1 MQDSEPSNC
10 SAKAQS
16 PLPKNLYSCAPAVIE
31 TVMVYTPSP
40 SLSSMK
46 LDPLFQPLNVP
57 ARDTEVK
64 VV

>member
-31 TVMVYTPSP
+31 TVMVPRLRRCRHEVGSV
-40 SLSSMK
+40 
-46 LDPLFQPLNVP
+46 VP
-57 ARDTEVK
+57 TVERACRDTE
-64 VV
+64 